1 MAFSYRSNM
10 SSSDRN
16 ASGTDNEQRRSR
28 GSQLSRKTSGQ
39 MRTAQDKPR
48 DDHISPYGLPS
59 GPQSMIVGPSLF
71 PPTTSTPPNSN
82 QPLTQYLQR
91 RSDGET
97 IPLFDLRKIPF
108 NRITAAQESWLFA
121 MPPLPSNAMTPLEL
135 QYSQILINP
144 PPNAFRRN
152 GSITRTWLGASMP
165 GEFRKNNSCLKG
177 AQGSIS
183 HMGAAKLNLSPYYW
197 DWLAARTAPPTHA
210 TGGPLARRRV
220 LCDEQH
226 NRDNHSSDRAH
237 FVCPFPHALANA
249 RWDHGYEHLVCAA
262 CEEAQPHACAP
273 LVRMVLTEGPLVA
286 MCEACAL
293 WALDEYGPG
302 YNGCECTAGA
312 FGGLCLQH
320 QNEEAERLARRWIA
334 YRAQHNG
341 PGGWDEDEGAHIVV
355 PYCRCDRVPV
365 PRSLRPFA
373 FWCAACEKPVILPK
387 GKGWRKALGGGDMEK
402 KPQRWLVPANLPVAD
417 FDAEWTR
424 DPSQAPPY
432 RRGGP
437 VVDPDRFRSD
447 QRQRQPAIGSD
458 HAPPPRPLPQPAAPN
473 KNRDAG
479 MGPPPPPRQPRRLG
493 SVAPAGP
500 KRSYNISSDNL
511 GDD

>member
-1 MAFSYRSNM
+1 
-10 SSSDRN
+10 
-16 ASGTDNEQRRSR
+16 
-28 GSQLSRKTSGQ
+28 
-39 MRTAQDKPR
+39 
-48 DDHISPYGLPS
+48 
-59 GPQSMIVGPSLF
+59 MIVGPSHF
-71 PPTTSTPPNSN
+71 PPTTSTCPNSN
-82 QPLTQYLQR
+82 QSLTQHLQR
-91 RSDGET
+91 RSDGQT

-152 GSITRTWLGASMP
+152 GNITRTWLGASLP

-177 AQGSIS
+177 AQGRIS
-183 HMGAAKLNLSPYYW
+183 HMGGAKLNLSPYYW

-210 TGGPLARRRV
+210 AGGPLARRRV

-226 NRDNHSSDRAH
+226 NRDAHSTDGAH
-237 FVCPFPHALANA
+237 FVCPFPHALASP

-262 CEEAQPHACAP
+262 CEEAQAAHGCAP

-320 QNEEAERLARRWIA
+320 QNEEAETIARKWVA
-334 YRAQHNG
+334 YRAQHSG
-341 PGGWDEDEGAHIVV
+341 PGGWDEDEGAQIIV

-365 PRSLRPFA
+365 PRSVKPFA

-387 GKGWRKALGGGDMEK
+387 GKGWRRELGGGSQMEK

-417 FDAEWTR
+417 FDAEWTKS
-424 DPSQAPPY
+424 PSDAPPY

-437 VVDPDRFRSD
+437 VIDPDSYRHH
-447 QRQRQPAIGSD
+447 QPIGSEP
-458 HAPPPRPLPQPAAPN
+458 APPPRPLPQPAPN
-473 KNRDAG
+473 RNRNAAG
-479 MGPPPPPRQPRRLG
+479 MGPPPRHQPRRLG
-493 SVAPAGP
+493 GVAPAGP
-500 KRSYNISSDNL
+500 KRSYNISSDML